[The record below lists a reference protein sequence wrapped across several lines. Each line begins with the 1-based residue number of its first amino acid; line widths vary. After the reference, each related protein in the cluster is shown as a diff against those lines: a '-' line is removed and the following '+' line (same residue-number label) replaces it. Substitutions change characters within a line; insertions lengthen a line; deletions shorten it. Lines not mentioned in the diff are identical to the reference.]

1 MAIDASIALGIKPV
15 QVKSQNEYMNELYT
29 MRNAEQT
36 NQMNQMKM
44 DEANRVHGADIAF
57 KNALRGIRDPNSPE
71 GQLETD
77 RVYFNAGFGDKRA
90 AMRASEEASRKAY
103 NEEQKQ
109 LEEEGYAAHREIS
122 SDPTDERIAERNR
135 QVQNDIRY
143 SAAKKALA
151 ADNAGRLI
159 NMPYEQR
166 KMELAQ
172 YGATVAERKPSIIQQ
187 NTGSNAN
194 VLAVPAFGG
203 APITL
208 SSTPMGLNPDQALNV
223 SVGYTEGS
231 ASLDAR
237 NKSLNA
243 KLAELNAPGT
253 TPERAKALEGEI
265 QQDRRSISAQQ
276 QDQESMRL
284 AAQQAK
290 QPRQELENLL
300 RDRAALVAKLGPAA
314 KNDPVVNGMT
324 ARINFLTT
332 HADQVINPNKVAYH
346 VESKDGTITSFSST
360 GKILSTTKPGIGKGT
375 PENEKTMAALP
386 GNIDE
391 MEQGLKNIDL
401 LVGKPEIKDVNGK
414 IIQKQTPVHAGFRNS
429 VGMGFPG
436 ARFAPGSDS
445 AGFHAI
451 YSQIRG
457 EAFMTAYK
465 ELKGGGSITEVEGTK
480 GTAAITRMD
489 TATSEKDFFEAARDF
504 QAVIR
509 RGLVR
514 AKAKRAAAEAA
525 AGGGTWT
532 DIN

>member
-15 QVKSQNEYMNELYT
+15 QIENPLNNMAKFYNIQNDM
-29 MRNAEQT
+29 QT

-77 RVYFNAGFGDKRA
+77 RVYFDAGFGDKRA

-135 QVQNDIRY
+135 QIQNDIRY
-143 SAAKKALA
+143 SADKKALA

-166 KMELAQ
+166 KIEMAQ
-172 YGATVAERKPSIIQQ
+172 AGATVAERKPSIIQQ
-187 NTGSNAN
+187 NTGSHAN
-194 VLAVPAFGG
+194 VLTVPAFGG
-203 APITL
+203 ATTTL
-208 SSTPMGLNPDQALNV
+208 SSTPMGLTPEQQLGV
-223 SVGYTEGS
+223 RVGYTEGS

-243 KLAELNAPGT
+243 KIAELNAPGT

-276 QDQESMRL
+276 EDQESIRR
-284 AAQQAK
+284 ADQQAK
-290 QPRQELENLL
+290 EPRQELQNLL
-300 RDRAALVAKLGPAA
+300 RDRAARVAKLGAAA
-314 KNDPVVNGMT
+314 KNDPEVKGMT
-324 ARINFLTT
+324 ARINYLTT
-332 HADQVINPNKVAYH
+332 HPDQIINPKRAVYH
-346 VESKDGTITSFSST
+346 VESPDGTIRGYNALDEEIS
-360 GKILSTTKPGIGKGT
+360 KTKPGVGKGT
-375 PENEKTMAALP
+375 PENTKTMAALP
-386 GNIDE
+386 GAIDE

-414 IIQKQTPVHAGFRNS
+414 ITQKQTPVHAGFRNS

-451 YSQIRG
+451 YSQVRG

-489 TATSEKDFFEAARDF
+489 TATSEKDFFEAAREF